1 MLEDIE
7 RMKLE
12 TKAVGCE
19 LGTQHENIEWELKP
33 SKALLE

>member
-1 MLEDIE
+1 MREDIE
-7 RMKLE
+7 RMKPE

-19 LGTQHENIEWELKP
+19 LGAQHENIEWELKL